1 MEYIK
6 VNHVLKRIIFHKKQ
20 NVKEKSMIKIEM
32 KKVTGDFRYKC
43 TYWFIL
49 NQILNMENAM
59 RLLNY
64 SEEIWQTYEINNAS

>member
-1 MEYIK
+1 
-6 VNHVLKRIIFHKKQ
+6 
-20 NVKEKSMIKIEM
+20 M